1 MIEIQIHG
9 IDEIIR
15 TLNLLAQKTEHKEDL
30 MADIAET
37 MRLAVDK
44 NFEAEGR
51 PKWLGLSASNSS
63 GKILLG
69 DSGDLRSSITAESNN
84 DKSIV
89 GSNKTYA
96 AIHQFG
102 GVITPKKGKYLVF
115 KIGDRWVMTDKVEI
129 PARPFLML
137 TPQDE
142 EDILQDV
149 QDYWQSI
156 LK

>member
-1 MIEIQIHG
+1 MLELKINNSDKI
-9 IDEIIR
+9 
-15 TLNLLAQKTEHKEDL
+15 LAILSEMAKVTRHREPL
-30 MADIAET
+30 MRDIAGT
-37 MRLAVDK
+37 MRKAVLD
-44 NFEAEGR
+44 NFEAGGR
-51 PKWLGLSASNSS
+51 PSWAGIHHRS
-63 GKILLG
+63 GIPLN
-69 DSGDLRSSITAESNN
+69 DSGNLKGSIQQVSDN
-84 DKSIV
+84 DKAIV
-89 GSNKTYA
+89 GTNEAYA

-137 TPQDE
+137 TPQDD

>member
-1 MIEIQIHG
+1 MLELKINNSDKILAI
-9 IDEIIR
+9 
-15 TLNLLAQKTEHKEDL
+15 LNEMAEVTRHREPL
-30 MADIAET
+30 MRDIAGT
-37 MRLAVDK
+37 MRKAVLD
-44 NFEAEGR
+44 NFEAGGR
-51 PKWLGLSASNSS
+51 PSWAGIRHRS
-63 GKILLG
+63 GIPLN
-69 DSGDLRSSITAESNN
+69 DSGNLKGSIQQVSDN
-84 DKSIV
+84 DKAIV
-89 GSNKTYA
+89 GTNEAYA

-115 KIGDRWVMTDKVEI
+115 KIGERWVMTDKVEI